1 MRLTAVKNMQPTG
14 IEDGLEEAQAPMT
27 PAERRLAESRAEIE
41 GFLADGPGTFPR
53 SQTMRFVM
61 GGKGKMVA
69 LGVFAGLLTVKPRLA
84 MSLVRFLPL
93 GKLLPVARILQS
105 MR

>member
-1 MRLTAVKNMQPTG
+1 MQPTG
-14 IEDGLEEAQAPMT
+14 IDEVLEAIAPMT

-41 GFLADGPGTFPR
+41 SLLGGGPDTFPR
-53 SQTMRFVM
+53 SQTMRYLM
-61 GGKGKMVA
+61 GGKGRMVA
-69 LGVFAGLLTVKPRLA
+69 LGAFAGLLAVKPRLA
-84 MSLVRFLPL
+84 MTLVRFLPL

>member
-1 MRLTAVKNMQPTG
+1 MQPTE
-14 IEDGLEEAQAPMT
+14 IDEGLEALAPMT

-41 GFLADGPGTFPR
+41 SLLPGGPDTFPR
-53 SQTMRFVM
+53 SQTMRYLL
-61 GGKGKMVA
+61 GGNGRMVA
-69 LGVFAGLLTVKPRLA
+69 IGAFAGLLAVKPRLA

-93 GKLLPVARILQS
+93 GKLVPVARILQS

>member
-1 MRLTAVKNMQPTG
+1 MQPTG
-14 IEDGLEEAQAPMT
+14 IDDGHEAPAPMT

-41 GFLADGPGTFPR
+41 GLLAGGPDTFPR
-53 SQTMRFVM
+53 SETMRFMM
-61 GGKGKMVA
+61 GGKGKMVVF
-69 LGVFAGLLTVKPRLA
+69 GVFAGLLAVKPRLA

-93 GKLLPVARILQS
+93 GKLVPLARILQS

>member
-1 MRLTAVKNMQPTG
+1 MQPTG
-14 IEDGLEEAQAPMT
+14 IEDGFEAPAPMT

-41 GFLADGPGTFPR
+41 GLLGGSPDAFPR
-53 SQTMRFVM
+53 SQTMRYLM

-69 LGVFAGLLTVKPRLA
+69 LGAFAGLLAVKPRFALT
-84 MSLVRFLPL
+84 LVRFLPL
-93 GKLLPVARILQS
+93 GKLLPIARILQS